1 MDVVRTRATCPQ
13 LVTGEMGDEVR
24 RMGAAAELVRKKII
38 VCGGRSNVGV
48 STKYSNGFW
57 TIKYLHLF
65 GKMSFNVQS
74 FNVFLKI

>member
-48 STKYSNGFW
+48 STKYSNNNG
-57 TIKYLHLF
+57 
-65 GKMSFNVQS
+65 
-74 FNVFLKI
+74 